1 MTDATHLLFT
11 YGTLQR
17 ADIQRQLFGRLLQGQ
32 PDVLEGYALEQI
44 DLIDEACAITGLTR
58 YPILRY
64 EGPQAQ
70 PIAGMVYTLST
81 HELLRADTYE
91 GPAYRRVYLPLQS
104 GRKAWVYVDAQD
116 AAA

>member
-1 MTDATHLLFT
+1 MTDATHSLFT

-17 ADIQRQLFGRLLQGQ
+17 ADIQQHLFGRRLQGQ
-32 PDVLEGYALEQI
+32 PDVLEGYALAHVDI
-44 DLIDEACAITGLTR
+44 ADEACAITGQTC

-64 EGPQAQ
+64 LGPQAQ
-70 PIAGMVYTLST
+70 PIAGVVYTLSEA
-81 HELLRADTYE
+81 ELLRADAYE

-104 GRKAWVYVDAQD
+104 GRKAWVYVDTQD